1 MSISGYGES
10 GPYVNRPGQDMLL
23 QAMSGAM
30 FNVGRACDPP
40 APAGTYAVDAITGY
54 GAFEA
59 ALAGLLHR
67 ERTGEG
73 QLVTV
78 NMLDSAIAVQAQEL
92 SIYTVGG
99 IPQHRGREAHGHAY
113 IRAPYGTFAT
123 ADGYL
128 ALAFPP
134 LAQLG
139 EVLGIGE
146 FAGMDDDFDGHTRR
160 DEITALVRARLTE
173 RTTAEWLAEFG
184 ARGIWAGPVYDYAGV
199 LADPQVQHNG
209 SLVSYDHPTEG
220 RVTTPGFPYRFS
232 VTPPQV
238 YRGAPLAGEQTREIL
253 AELGYDGESVDQLA
267 AGGVVAVPEAPG
279 EPAAAAGPGGGQP
292 SRGDLVTVRLTGL
305 TWDHPRGYLVL
316 DALAGTLEPDVS
328 VRWQR
333 QPLEGFESRPLRT
346 LADDFDLL
354 VVDHPG
360 LGEAVRDG
368 ALLPLDEVFSEPELA
383 GWRTASVGASFDSYV
398 LDGRPWALPLDAAA
412 QVAVARPDL
421 MDTRPASWAQACQVA
436 REHRTALCLGGPH
449 ALLMFSAICVAAGS
463 PPAGRAGPG
472 RGRRR
477 VRDRGGGHGRPRGH
491 GRPAG
496 PCRPRAVPAQPDRR
510 ARRDGGRR
518 RPGVLPA
525 RLRVPHLP
533 APAGGRARLVPAGRV
548 RRPGG
553 PGRDRQRPRRYRPG
567 HHPIGGRAR
576 RGRGPDQVPALGR
589 GAGGPLR

>member
-1 MSISGYGES
+1 M
-10 GPYVNRPGQDMLL
+10 NRPGQDMLL

-30 FNVGRACDPP
+30 LNVGRASDPP

-54 GAFEA
+54 GAFEG

-99 IPQHRGREAHGHAY
+99 IPQHRGREVHGHTY

-139 EVLGIGE
+139 EVLGIPE
-146 FAGMDDDFDGHTRR
+146 FAGLDDDVDGHTRR
-160 DEITALVRARLTE
+160 DEITALVRARLPE
-173 RTTAEWLAEFG
+173 RGTAEWLAEFD
-184 ARGIWAGPVYDYAGV
+184 ARGIWAGPVYDYADV
-199 LADPQVQHNG
+199 LADPQVRHNG

-232 VTPPQV
+232 ATPPEV
-238 YRGAPLAGEQTREIL
+238 YRGAPLTGEQPREIL
-253 AELGYDGESVDQLA
+253 AELGYDGESVDRL
-267 AGGVVAVPEAPG
+267 
-279 EPAAAAGPGGGQP
+279 AAAGVVTAPGGTRGQ
-292 SRGDLVTVRLTGL
+292 SRGVRSERPVHRGAARPVTSMTVRLTGL

-328 VRWQR
+328 VRWRR

-346 LADDFDLL
+346 LAGDFDLL

-368 ALLPLDEVFSEPELA
+368 TLLPLDELFGEQELA
-383 GWRTASVGASFDSYV
+383 AWRTGSVGASYDSYV
-398 LDGRPWALPLDAAA
+398 LDEQAVGAAA
-412 QVAVARPDL
+412 
-421 MDTRPASWAQACQVA
+421 
-436 REHRTALCLGGPH
+436 
-449 ALLMFSAICVAAGS
+449 
-463 PPAGRAGPG
+463 
-472 RGRRR
+472 GRRR
-477 VRDRGGGHGRPRGH
+477 AGRGG
-491 GRPAG
+491 PAG
-496 PCRPRAVPAQPDRR
+496 PD
-510 ARRDGGRR
+510 
-518 RPGVLPA
+518 
-525 RLRVPHLP
+525 
-533 APAGGRARLVPAGRV
+533 GRAPRQLGAGP
-548 RRPGG
+548 PGG
-553 PGRDRQRPRRYRPG
+553 PRLPDHAVPGRAARAADVQRDLRGGRIAPGGGVSRPG
-567 HHPIGGRAR
+567 PAGTESAGADGPFVSEVAGTAALAVMADLLACADRELSQCNPIGVLDAM
-576 RGRGPDQVPALGR
+576 ACS
-589 GAGGPLR
+589 GGPPTARWSTGT

>member
-1 MSISGYGES
+1 MGILSGYRVVDLTIAMSGALAAMRLGDLGADVVKVEPTGGEWQRHTPAGGAAGHEINASFLSLNRNKRSLAVNLKSPEGREIVLELARRSEVFLQNYRPGVAERLGMDYESIRAVRPDIVYVSISGYGET

-30 FNVGRACDPP
+30 FNVGRASDPP

-54 GAFEA
+54 GAFEG

-99 IPQHRGREAHGHAY
+99 VPQHRGREVHGHTY

-146 FAGMDDDFDGHTRR
+146 FAGMDDDVDGHTRR
-160 DEITALVRARLTE
+160 DEITALVGPGCG
-173 RTTAEWLAEFG
+173 AEHGRVAG
-184 ARGIWAGPVYDYAGV
+184 QVRRPRVWAGPVYDYAGV
-199 LADPQVQHNG
+199 VADPQVRHNG

-232 VTPPQV
+232 ATPPQV

-253 AELGYDGESVDQLA
+253 AELGYDGESADRLA
-267 AGGVVAVPEAPG
+267 AGGVVSEPEAASLPG
-279 EPAAAAGPGGGQP
+279 
-292 SRGDLVTVRLTGL
+292 GDLVTVRLAGL

-328 VRWQR
+328 ARWLR

-368 ALLPLDEVFSEPELA
+368 ALLPLDEVFAAQELS
-383 GWRTASVGASFDSYV
+383 GWRTASVGASYDSYV

-412 QVAVARPDL
+412 QVSVARPDL
-421 MDTRPASWAQACQVA
+421 MDTWPASWAAACEAA
-436 REHRTALCLGGPH
+436 RDHRTTLCLGGPH

-463 PPAGRAGPG
+463 PPAAAPAAEG
-472 RGRRR
+472 
-477 VRDRGGGHGRPRGH
+477 
-491 GRPAG
+491 PAG
-496 PCRPRAVPAQPDRR
+496 TGQRPRADR
-510 ARRDGGRR
+510 
-518 RPGVLPA
+518 L
-525 RLRVPHLP
+525 
-533 APAGGRARLVPAGRV
+533 
-548 RRPGG
+548 
-553 PGRDRQRPRRYRPG
+553 
-567 HHPIGGRAR
+567 
-576 RGRGPDQVPALGR
+576 
-589 GAGGPLR
+589 